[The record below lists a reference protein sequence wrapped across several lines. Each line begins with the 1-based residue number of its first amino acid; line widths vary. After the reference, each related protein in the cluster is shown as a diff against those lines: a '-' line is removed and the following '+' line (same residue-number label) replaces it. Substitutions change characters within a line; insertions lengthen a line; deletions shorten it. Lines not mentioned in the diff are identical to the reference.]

1 MNQKKSTKILM
12 ILIIIVLMIILLGG
26 IAFAYFV
33 TDIFRSEKDLFLKY
47 ITQIGDSEKGF
58 IDNQLKEYF
67 EKRKNTPY
75 NDEGKFFV
83 NITSST
89 NQEQFENVN
98 NFNISFS
105 GQIDT
110 ANSKAEQ
117 NISLNYSDDVNFPI
131 NYKKVE
137 NIIGLQTK
145 YIGSKFIAI
154 ETDNLDNL
162 TNESGLSLDIDTS
175 ILENISQVELTEE
188 EKEHIQNTCIGVF
201 NNYLG
206 KEKFSKVQ
214 EADLKGYKLSLTGEE
229 LQNILVQ
236 LLETL
241 KNDQD
246 TLDIINQYIGIQE
259 DSNKLTTDDIDD
271 LIENIKDEEF
281 EQQSIEITVYSK
293 NGETSK
299 IKISTSEGSFNIE
312 KIQENNILKILFY
325 YELSG
330 EKTGKVTLS
339 ATFEGLDLMQ
349 NIKELYELEIQ
360 LEQQPSI
367 LQQALKTRSD
377 NRVSE
382 ENSNEDNTSVAS
394 SELIQYRYQLENN
407 ISFTENVN
415 IEKLSSN
422 NSMILTNYEPEQVSN
437 FLSAVGERITQ
448 VNKQQMEELGLEE
461 SENPIQYL
469 IPSLEN
475 FSIGQDLINQT
486 TLSEKEINTFN
497 EKFENYEGTNQQAQ
511 TVKGLLSTI
520 TLNNETQENKKME
533 IKQIN
538 FNGEEYEVTEE
549 NISSIKNNINM
560 EKNYRI
566 EFEKN
571 QDTGLIFRTVINE
584 K

>member
-12 ILIIIVLMIILLGG
+12 ILIIIVLIIILLGG
-26 IAFAYFV
+26 ITIAYFT
-33 TDIFRSEKDLFLKY
+33 TDIFRNEKDLFLKY

-67 EKRKNTPY
+67 ERRKNTPY
-75 NDEGKFFV
+75 NDEGKFYV
-83 NITSST
+83 DITAEDE
-89 NQEQFENVN
+89 QEQFDNVN
-98 NFNISFS
+98 DFNITFS
-105 GQIDT
+105 GQVDT

-154 ETDNLDNL
+154 ETDNLKNL
-162 TNESGLSLDIDTS
+162 TNESGLSLDIDTNS
-175 ILENISQVELTEE
+175 LENISQVELTEE

-241 KNDQD
+241 KNDQTIID
-246 TLDIINQYIGIQE
+246 TINKYLQTQE
-259 DSNKLTTDDIDD
+259 SLNKISVNDIDSIIEELKDDTD
-271 LIENIKDEEF
+271 LQ
-281 EQQSIEITVYSK
+281 EQNLEIIVYNK
-293 NGETSK
+293 KGIANK
-299 IKISTSEGSFNIE
+299 IAIATNELKINIE
-312 KIQENNILKILFY
+312 KENINEKIQYNIELDASQNEEIIKIYFKSAYSEKLSMQNVNEV
-325 YELSG
+325 YELG
-330 EKTGKVTLS
+330 
-339 ATFEGLDLMQ
+339 FETEE
-349 NIKELYELEIQ
+349 IKY
-360 LEQQPSI
+360 
-367 LQQALKTRSD
+367 KY
-377 NRVSE
+377 V
-382 ENSNEDNTSVAS
+382 
-394 SELIQYRYQLENN
+394 LENN
-407 ISFTENVN
+407 IKFTDSVD

-422 NSMILTNYEPEQVSN
+422 NSIILTNYELEQVLK
-437 FLSAVGERITQ
+437 FLSAVVERIAE
-448 VNKQQMEELGLEE
+448 VNKEQMRKLGLDED
-461 SENPIQYL
+461 ENPIQYL

-475 FSIGQDLINQT
+475 SSIGQDIINQT

-520 TLNNETQENKKME
+520 TLNNETQEDKKMK

-549 NISSIKNNINM
+549 NISSIKDNMNM

-566 EFEKN
+566 EFEKD
-571 QDTGLIFRTVINE
+571 QDTGLIFRAVINE
-584 K
+584 R

>member
-12 ILIIIVLMIILLGG
+12 ILIIIVLIIILLGG
-26 IAFAYFV
+26 ITIAYFT
-33 TDIFRSEKDLFLKY
+33 TDIFRSEKNLFFKY

-67 EKRKNTPY
+67 ERRKNTPY
-75 NDEGKFFV
+75 NDEGKFYV
-83 NITSST
+83 DITAEDE
-89 NQEQFENVN
+89 QEQFDNVN
-98 NFNISFS
+98 DFNITFS
-105 GQIDT
+105 GQVDT

-131 NYKKVE
+131 NYKKLE

-154 ETDNLDNL
+154 ETDNLKNL
-162 TNESGLSLDIDTS
+162 TNESGLSLDIDTNS
-175 ILENISQVELTEE
+175 LENISQVELTEE
-188 EKEHIQNTCIGVF
+188 EKEHIQNTCAGVF

-214 EADLKGYKLSLTGEE
+214 EADLRGYKLSLTGEE

-241 KNDQD
+241 KNDQTIID
-246 TLDIINQYIGIQE
+246 TINKYLQTQE
-259 DSNKLTTDDIDD
+259 NLNKISVNDIDSIIEELKDDTD
-271 LIENIKDEEF
+271 LQ
-281 EQQSIEITVYSK
+281 EQNLEIIVYNK
-293 NGETSK
+293 KGIVNK
-299 IKISTSEGSFNIE
+299 IAIATNELKINIE
-312 KIQENNILKILFY
+312 KENINEKIQYNIELDASQNEEIIKIYFKSAYSEKLSMQNVNEV
-325 YELSG
+325 YELG
-330 EKTGKVTLS
+330 
-339 ATFEGLDLMQ
+339 FETEE
-349 NIKELYELEIQ
+349 IKY
-360 LEQQPSI
+360 
-367 LQQALKTRSD
+367 KY
-377 NRVSE
+377 V
-382 ENSNEDNTSVAS
+382 
-394 SELIQYRYQLENN
+394 LENN
-407 ISFTENVN
+407 IKFTDSVD

-422 NSMILTNYEPEQVSN
+422 NSIILTNYELEQVLK
-437 FLSAVGERITQ
+437 FLSAVVERIAE
-448 VNKQQMEELGLEE
+448 VNKEQMRKLGLDED
-461 SENPIQYL
+461 ENPIQYL

-475 FSIGQDLINQT
+475 SSIGQDIINQT

-520 TLNNETQENKKME
+520 TLNNETQEDKKMK

-549 NISSIKNNINM
+549 NISSIKDNMNM

-566 EFEKN
+566 EFEKD
-571 QDTGLIFRTVINE
+571 QDTGLIFRAVINE
-584 K
+584 R